1 MKAAKMG
8 RGMRMLVMLALVT
21 ALLQIVL
28 SHEWRTDRRPRLFGK
43 RLQLRSLEPARQHIK
58 KRLVQFH
65 NFFRSK
71 VKPPASNMLAMSWSA
86 AAAVDA
92 QRWADSCQ
100 LLVHDNDTGRTVQEF
115 GTCGQNIF
123 VATHQ
128 VPWFFAVKTWWLE
141 KDNFTYG
148 GSKNDL
154 FVVGHYTQMV
164 WHASHQMGCGLAH
177 CAHAKPKPFYNYVC
191 NYCPIGNYLQ
201 RLARPYDK
209 GPPCSSC
216 PSHCKAKRLCTNS
229 CPYGDLWI
237 NCKELD
243 LAFHTWLCH
252 TKTKE
257 GLERLRHCR
266 ATCLCKGKITYP

>member
-1 MKAAKMG
+1 MG
-8 RGMRMLVMLALVT
+8 SGMRMLVMLALVT

-191 NYCPIGNYLQ
+191 NYCPMYVF
-201 RLARPYDK
+201 
-209 GPPCSSC
+209 S
-216 PSHCKAKRLCTNS
+216 PSVCVCVCVCVCVFSRCYVNLMS
-229 CPYGDLWI
+229 QFWLI
-237 NCKELD
+237 NLPKNL
-243 LAFHTWLCH
+243 
-252 TKTKE
+252 KKS
-257 GLERLRHCR
+257 
-266 ATCLCKGKITYP
+266 K